1 MSDQAKALRGLM
13 ERHQSSSDRWTK
25 TPPVTARHA
34 TSIAMT
40 SGKGGVGKSHL
51 ALNLAIQLAKTGSK
65 VRLFDANFGHGSP
78 ELLCGLNAYWNLR
91 HVLVGSRS
99 LKEIMLDGPY
109 GVQIAP
115 GCGCLYEA
123 DEFPRAAFESLSSQL
138 NYFEQS
144 DDFWI
149 FDMGSGLSRA
159 VRRVASQMDMAFVVS
174 TPEPT
179 SLADAYATIKSLAAV
194 ENPPEIEVIVNQ
206 VESLSQADEI
216 SDRLQR
222 TVRTFLQTKLNF
234 AGSVPKDPEVVTA
247 TVDQEP
253 FSLASPQ
260 SPAAL
265 AVGRISRRL
274 RRLRE
279 DGRSRGRLSTFL
291 KEHSEQTMLVPS

>member
-13 ERHQSSSDRWTK
+13 EQRHSLSNRWTAPASSA
-25 TPPVTARHA
+25 TRLA

-51 ALNLAIQLAKTGSK
+51 ALNLAIQLAKTGST

-91 HVLVGSRS
+91 HVLVGARS
-99 LKEIMLDGPY
+99 LKEIMLEGPC
-109 GVQIAP
+109 GIQIVP
-115 GCGCLYEA
+115 GCGCLYDA
-123 DEFPRAAFESLSSQL
+123 DEFPRNALESFSSQL
-138 NYFEQS
+138 KHFEQS

-159 VRRVASQMDMAFVVS
+159 VRRIASQMDLALVVS

-179 SLADAYATIKSLAAV
+179 SLADAYATIKAMAAT

-206 VESLSQADEI
+206 VDDLSQADEI
-216 SDRLQR
+216 ADRLQR
-222 TVRTFLQTKLNF
+222 TVKTFLQTNLKIG
-234 AGSVPKDPEVVTA
+234 GSVPKDPEVASA
-247 TVDQEP
+247 TIDQEP
-253 FSLASPQ
+253 FSLASIQ
-260 SPAAL
+260 CPASL

-279 DGRSRGRLSTFL
+279 GTSPRGRLCSYFNEQS
-291 KEHSEQTMLVPS
+291 EHALLVPS